1 MAKAKRVAWVL
12 MGLPHSMNDVL
23 IKSLFEDEV
32 TEFEVICT
40 KDIKDILLKRSVS
53 SDKAVKWFDIE
64 NVLTDKLE
72 ASYLSGKHVLVKHTN
87 CKRSERKLMCRLL
100 LHYGFDHICGIYI
113 KNKIEAVLADSYA
126 LSYGYTEK
134 ELRLMAASL
143 EKTPPSVE
151 DGFIYL
157 ADY

>member
-12 MGLPHSMNDVL
+12 IGLPHSINDVL
-23 IKSLFEDEV
+23 IKNFFEDEV
-32 TEFEVICT
+32 GEFKVICT
-40 KDIKDILLKRSVS
+40 KEIKDGLVKRSAG
-53 SDKAVKWFDIE
+53 SDKTVKWSDIE
-64 NVLTDKLE
+64 SVLVEELE
-72 ASYLSGKHVLVKHTN
+72 ASYLSGRHVLVKHTN

-113 KNKIEAVLADSYA
+113 KNRVEAVLEDSYA

-151 DGFIYL
+151 EGFIYL